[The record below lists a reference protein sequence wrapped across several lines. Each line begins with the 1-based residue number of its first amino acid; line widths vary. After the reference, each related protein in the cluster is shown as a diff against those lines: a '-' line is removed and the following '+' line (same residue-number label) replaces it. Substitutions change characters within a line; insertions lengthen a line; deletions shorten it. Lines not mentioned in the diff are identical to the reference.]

1 MAEPTSWLTIEPGW
15 EVVDASGSAVG
26 EVREVL
32 GDPDADIFNGLRVDG
47 PEGDVYVPADS
58 VEEIVDGRVLL
69 ETDAADLPESPAEE
83 EPGGAEIERDRDAE
97 L

>member
-15 EVVDASGSAVG
+15 EVVDATGTAVG
-26 EVREVL
+26 DVREVV
-32 GDPDADIFNGLRVDG
+32 GDADADIFNGLRVDA
-47 PEGDVYVPADS
+47 GDTELYVPADS
-58 VEEIVDGRVLL
+58 VEEIVDGRVTLDT
-69 ETDAADLPESPAEE
+69 EASELPETPAEG